1 MRTYYEVLFLLTNK
15 IKNVK
20 SLTYDQMIE
29 NLKNKNLT
37 ITDKRLAIELI
48 KARGYYNLINRY
60 KNHVYNWNKHY
71 PNHTHLTDL
80 FLFQTMEADLQDIL
94 FQATINFEHRFKET
108 MAHVLSTQLGI
119 SEADYLDPLRFKK
132 RKFNQAIKITAFL
145 LDIAYHTDKN
155 PTRYYRKNYDCIP
168 PWVLLNNV
176 TLGQARMLFSIFN
189 SKMVTK
195 VISSMLPIEM
205 AGKPFFIVG
214 KTGVDTLAINQL
226 YEEGY
231 DDIFGM
237 FHQQTDQEV
246 QEINKIYKR
255 NFDNITNLFKNM
267 LSIIHD
273 FRNNLAHG
281 NGLFDFHSRS
291 VLHLSPLRLFVP
303 TTVITDQEFNKSF
316 GKNDLLSFMFSLIIT
331 MDKYD
336 SLNFLKHLRDW
347 RNNNVSTS
355 GRENAL
361 HLFLQGLNLPT
372 NFINRL
378 ENVKTEMTIEESRNR
393 ML

>member
-1 MRTYYEVLFLLTNK
+1 MV
-15 IKNVK
+15 
-20 SLTYDQMIE
+20 E
-29 NLKNKNLT
+29 NLQKKNLT
-37 ITDKRLAIELI
+37 IADKGLAIELI

-60 KNHVYNWNKHY
+60 KNHVYNWDKHY

-94 FQATINFEHRFKET
+94 FQATINFEHRFKEA
-108 MAHVLSTQLGI
+108 MAHTLSTQLGI
-119 SEADYLDPLRFKK
+119 SEADYLDPLSFKK

-155 PTRYYRKNYDCIP
+155 PTQYYRQNYDCIP
-168 PWVLLNNV
+168 PWILLNNI

-189 SKMVTK
+189 SKMTTE
-195 VISSMLPIEM
+195 VISSMLPIES
-205 AGKPFFIVG
+205 AGIPIFTVG
-214 KTGVDTLAINQL
+214 KTGVDTLAIKQL
-226 YEEGY
+226 YEVGY

-246 QEINKIYKR
+246 QKINVAFKK

-281 NGLFDFHSRS
+281 NGVFDFHSKS
-291 VLHLSPLRLFVP
+291 NLQLSPLRLFVP
-303 TTVITDQEFNKSF
+303 TTVITNQEFRKSF
-316 GKNDLLSFMFSLIIT
+316 GKNDLLSFMFSLVIT

-347 RNNNVSTS
+347 RYNNISTPD
-355 GRENAL
+355 RENAFR
-361 HLFLQGLNLPT
+361 LFLKGLNLPT
-372 NFINRL
+372 NFIGRL
-378 ENVKTEMTIEESRNR
+378 EKVKIEMTKEKMQNK